1 MSICLRWGI
10 FLLIN
15 LGIAIQKILTMVVG
29 QVQGLLLL
37 GSGIVLLLSIEWS
50 VESDI
55 GIVNARVLL
64 LDSIEGG
71 KDLVVQVGSSQFGG
85 IVFILIGR

>member
-1 MSICLRWGI
+1 M
-10 FLLIN
+10 
-15 LGIAIQKILTMVVG
+15 
-29 QVQGLLLL
+29 
-37 GSGIVLLLSIEWS
+37 LLSIEWS